1 MPSSSQ
7 SSGWGS
13 STSRIPSFSKSGSS
27 SSIDFQNWRSHTSAW
42 RGLPLNSLF
51 IVSTPSRDAS
61 SIARF
66 QYRTAACR
74 SSSSG
79 PDHL

>member
-13 STSRIPSFSKSGSS
+13 STSRMPSFSKTGSS
-27 SSIDFQNWRSHTSAW
+27 SSIERQNIRSQAAAS

-51 IVSTPSRDAS
+51 MVSTPRSEAIS
-61 SIARF
+61 MARF
-66 QYRTAACR
+66 Q
-74 SSSSG
+74 
-79 PDHL
+79 